1 MGIEYTN
8 FNKLLCI
15 VGPTATGKTDVA
27 LLLAK
32 KFQGE
37 LVACDSRQVY
47 IGLDLGTGKD
57 ASSNQ
62 SVSKFKKYWLIDGI
76 KVWMYDMVSFVTQYT
91 ISDYI
96 KDATA
101 IVNQITRNYKLPII
115 VGGTGFYLTGL
126 LKGVE
131 TDTIPADK
139 ELRSELEL
147 LSIEE
152 IQKKLIDLSP
162 EYFDSLNNSEK
173 NNTRRLI
180 RKIEVLK
187 YQMANPSQ
195 SNNISGLLKK
205 YQVLKI
211 GLIADKK
218 VLDQRVETRVVKR
231 VEQGMLEEALE
242 LHRKGLTYDRMR
254 ELGLEYGVMADYF
267 EGVIPTKE
275 HFITILQ
282 LKIKQYVKRQL
293 TWFKKDQEII
303 WIDITQKN
311 YLQKVEKLVQD
322 WYNTGVS

>member
-1 MGIEYTN
+1 MGIAYISSN
-8 FNKLLCI
+8 KKLLCI
-15 VGPTATGKTDVA
+15 IGPTATGKTDVA
-27 LLLAK
+27 LELAK
-32 KFQGE
+32 KIPSE

-47 IGLDLGTGKD
+47 TGLDLGTGKE
-57 ASSNQ
+57 ANSNQ
-62 SVSKFKKYWLIDGI
+62 IVSKHKKYWLIDGI
-76 KVWMYDMVSFVTQYT
+76 KIWLYDMVSFTTQYT

-96 KDATA
+96 KDATSA
-101 IVNQITRNYKLPII
+101 VNQITRSYKLPII

-126 LKGVE
+126 LKRVE
-131 TDTIPADK
+131 TDAIPADR
-139 ELRSELEL
+139 ELRSELEA

-152 IQKKLIDLSP
+152 IQKKLIDLAP

-180 RKIEVLK
+180 RKIEVLI
-187 YQMANPSQ
+187 YQMTNPSQ
-195 SNNISGLLKK
+195 RENISGLLKN
-205 YQVLKI
+205 YQVLMI
-211 GLIADKK
+211 GLTADKK
-218 VLDQRVETRVVKR
+218 VLDKRVETRVVKR
-231 VEQGMLEEALE
+231 VEQGMLEETLE
-242 LHRKGLTYDRMR
+242 LHKKGLNYDRMR

-275 HFITILQ
+275 HFIAILQ

-322 WYNTGVS
+322 WYNT